1 MMEAK
6 SWQRKSR
13 WLAGYFELVVPIVFM
28 LYAVSGVILIG
39 QRGVSVGVVIGAAIG
54 LVYMAMLRDIV
65 EATWRW
71 QALNWLDT
79 IRHRLSQDEV
89 VRLEKWAKKLELKVC
104 RVSSLMLAIIV
115 TVLAFLRLPIWS
127 VVSRVVIAVM
137 VGTLVISHLL
147 MARVYIRD
155 EMVKI
160 RHSG

>member
-1 MMEAK
+1 M
-6 SWQRKSR
+6 
-13 WLAGYFELVVPIVFM
+13 VFM

-104 RVSSLMLAIIV
+104 RVSSLMAIIV